1 MSDCENDVF
10 FLISPL
16 KQLLNMRL
24 NREILRLSLPA
35 IVSNI
40 TVPLLGLSDTAIS
53 GHLGSPVFIGAI
65 AVASMMLNVAFWLFG
80 FLRMGTTGLT
90 AEAFGAGDMARS
102 ASVLV
107 RSVGI
112 AFMIGVLLIL
122 FRGPLSEVLLDFV
135 GADPGVRAL
144 AKEYYLLCIFG
155 APALLATMSF
165 NGWFVGMQSTFTSMV
180 VSISVN
186 VINIGLS
193 LWFVFGL
200 DMGFIGVG
208 RGTLY
213 AQWAGLAIAFIMF
226 LLFCRKEQIRFT
238 FKDSFHGDIMR
249 FFRVNSD
256 LFFRSACIMLVS
268 MSVTAAG
275 ARMGGIVLAANAV
288 MMQFFVFFSYFMDGF
303 AFAAEALTGRFSG
316 AGDMVMMKKSIRAL
330 LLWSAGMAFLFLS
343 IYILWLKPIAAFI
356 TDQREVVAAVI
367 DHRIYVCLIPVLT
380 VAAFIF
386 DGFYIGLTRT
396 RAMLVCTFAG
406 AVIFFVVS
414 GFSISLPSRG
424 AFTLADALI
433 PPPGNSRLWGGFLS
447 YLAFRGI
454 SLACLLPYY
463 LRKSRSSV
471 AKRDNI

>member
-1 MSDCENDVF
+1 
-10 FLISPL
+10 
-16 KQLLNMRL
+16 MRL

-53 GHLGSPVFIGAI
+53 GHLGSPQFIGAI

-90 AEAFGAGDMARS
+90 AEAFGAGDKERS
-102 ASVLV
+102 VSVLI
-107 RSVGI
+107 RSVII
-112 AFMIGVLLIL
+112 AFVIGLLLIL
-122 FRGPLSEVLLDFV
+122 FRHPLSELLLDFV
-135 GADPGVRAL
+135 GADPDVRAL

-180 VSISVN
+180 ISISVN

-200 DMGFIGVG
+200 DYGFIGVG
-208 RGTLY
+208 RGTLF
-213 AQWAGLAIAFIMF
+213 AQWAGLLIAVVMFIC
-226 LLFCRKEQIRFT
+226 FCRKNHIPFVVKGLFRGEL
-238 FKDSFHGDIMR
+238 MR

-316 AGDMVMMKKSIRAL
+316 AKDLVMMKRSIRAL
-330 LLWSAGMAFLFLS
+330 LVWSAGMAILFLS
-343 IYILWLKPIAAFI
+343 IYLLWLRPIASFI
-356 TDQREVVAAVI
+356 TDQKEVVEMVM
-367 DHRIYVCLIPVLT
+367 RYSTFVCLIPVLT

-396 RAMLVCTFAG
+396 GAMLICTFIG
-406 AVIFFVVS
+406 AVIFFAVS
-414 GFSISLPSRG
+414 GFSVSLPESG
-424 AFTLADALI
+424 SVNLTNALV
-433 PPPGNSRLWGGFLS
+433 PPPSNSRLWAGFLS
-447 YLAFRGI
+447 YLTFRGL
-454 SLACLLPYY
+454 SLAALLPYY
-463 LRKSRSSV
+463 VKINFR
-471 AKRDNI
+471 NQPG